1 MDTTLGLGE
10 MGATPLFSVGG
21 TDVSSDTSEISGMA
35 SELSSLST
43 QGSVGS
49 SGLTSSASTDSSSL
63 LTDFI
68 TPSSL
73 DTATISQDVMLSD
86 STDVSSDSPLS
97 SLSSD
102 GIKLTELSSTSL
114 SEEISSSLSSDLSAT
129 PGTTMSDYVNSTE
142 SSLSSLSDITSS
154 SDIDS
159 TFLSSDTSPASSGSL
174 STDSSSNGETLSTSS
189 TDSLSSSSGS
199 GSPKTDTTLSG
210 GSSVSLNYSSSDLSS
225 SSDGVS
231 PQTDTTSSD
240 SSSTSDTSSSS
251 TSDTSSSSDD
261 TSPPTIDTTSSSDS
275 SSVSETIEGSGM
287 TTGSLDVDELLTT
300 LITGSGMSSLETKPS
315 PDTDFVVEADFDES
329 EGSGDLEA
337 VSTPAAMSPSEIS
350 EGSTLFSQDTSTD
363 SATESSS
370 IFSTDIYSTLF
381 TTLSSVFTTSS
392 SEESTVYSTTESST
406 TEMFTESSYSESSS
420 YESSSSESS
429 SSEISSTEASSEIS
443 TVITTE
449 SIDLTS
455 TESSSEISTST
466 DTTEYSTV
474 GSTDVTSTEVSGSS
488 AGGDGSTVSGDDEK
502 EEVTTPS
509 PAQVAVTNEQKERK
523 CRRRKKPVQE
533 PEVVKCEDSKFG
545 CCSDGITEAQGP
557 FNKGCPQ
564 PTTCSETEFK
574 CCSDG
579 VSPAE
584 GPNEEGCPP
593 SLCKETL
600 FGCCPDGV
608 NIAEG
613 NDFEG
618 CEEDMMPFLCNK
630 TEVNLLNRFGCCPDG
645 LVAATGPDNEG
656 CFTCEGSGE
665 CESCNDTKFGCCPDG
680 LRAASGDNFTG
691 CEQPEEGSGE
701 GFLPVTKEPEPE
713 VDCAESEHGCCPD
726 GLTVATGPNFDGCG
740 VIDTD
745 NCTLSYF
752 RCCPDGSTP
761 ALGPQYEG
769 CRMPCEDEVYGCCAD
784 RVTPAHGPSQEGCCL
799 NTPYGC
805 CPDNILPAQ
814 GANLEE
820 LYSHQAVAAS
830 TVPIAAVLTMLRQL
844 EDLTMRGAAVSTLLM
859 GVVPM
864 VTPLQRGPASRDVH
878 AIPSNLDAVLM
889 GSPSHEG
896 LKTKVDFVRRFCC
909 HQRNMHQ
916 LHDAYKEMLMM
927 YIYNS
932 LKIFYEIAV
941 LEDGFGDRCG
951 CENTQFGCCSD
962 DRTPA
967 SGSELEGC
975 GCEASK
981 FGCCPDGVV
990 EAQGDK
996 FEGCDDVPLIAAEAC
1011 FLPKIEGPCEGY
1023 YPTWHYDA
1031 ERKQCRQF
1039 IYGGCL
1045 GNNNKFQTREECDEL
1060 CVTPD
1065 TIDACDQ
1072 PKFEGPCRGNFSRWY
1087 FDKESGIC
1095 SEFSYGG
1102 CKGNGNNFYTESACH
1117 QQCLQPGRSRV
1128 MDVCALPKDMGPC
1141 PGAILR
1147 WHYDAIQQTCKQF
1160 VYGGCQGNGNRFR
1173 TEEDCRTKCHVSAT
1187 TRDHCALPRAQGN
1200 CTERLPRWFFDAE
1213 ENRCMPFYYTGCEGN
1228 ANRFETQEACETDC
1242 PPKVEQDTCTL
1253 PAMVGE
1259 CHNYTERWYYDS
1271 FEVRCRPFYY
1281 GGCGGNHN
1289 NFHNMQDCQQRCEAG
1304 YNTPEPPEQFKTEYC
1319 FLPDDHGPC
1328 SESVAHW
1335 FYDSRDGVCKQ
1346 FLYGGCQGNQ
1356 NRFASRQ
1363 DCEQSCGNV
1372 QDKCILPRVVGPCS
1386 GSIQQWY
1393 YEQRSN
1399 NCEEFDY
1406 GGCQGNANRFNDR
1419 QECEESCKRG
1429 VPEITTAGPRIL
1441 EPKTDNSLSVVSS
1454 MADACLLVQVYG
1466 EFQPVDI
1473 CLTHVDPGPCRGQNS
1488 AWYFD
1493 YSSLSCQA
1501 FVYGGCGGNANRF
1514 ESEEQCER
1522 QCGIFKG
1529 QDVCTI
1535 PYEIGPCRGLFRKW
1549 YFDSTSG
1556 HCQEFDYGGCSGN
1569 GNRFSSI
1576 SECESICLH
1585 REELLPTGDDTSL
1598 SHQGATLAIDWTSD
1612 DGEIKA
1618 GKALLTLYSPPTT
1631 NKPKTFPTW
1640 FLVAVCRLPV
1650 ETGPCEGGYYKRWY
1664 FNQDHR
1670 TCIPFIY
1677 SGCAGNLNRFKNF
1690 QTCLN
1695 FCSVMLQEGGSGEP
1709 DDTQGQRKCTERV
1722 VSDGLSVLSTAHFKL
1737 LRTAIKETNKKKTK
1751 LTDHKEAKK
1760 RKILIIESSSE
1771 SDGDQFTVRN
1781 SEDKDEDYNSF
1792 ITGIG
1797 LQTTEKLDVDIWAIV
1812 KFMDKRS
1819 VNYFVANEIDVDSPR
1834 EKADGLCAEAREECN
1849 KLHCPYRVEKFVDSS
1864 DCERCRCH
1872 DPCRDQYCPEDTLC
1886 AVDLY
1891 HNDETSR
1898 TEFRAICRQANEI
1911 DVDSP
1916 REKADGLCAEAR
1928 EECNKLH
1935 CPYRV
1940 EKFVD
1945 SSDCERCRCHD
1956 PCRDQYCPE
1965 DTLCAVDLYHND
1977 ETSRTEFRAICRQVN
1992 KPGVCPRLTPI
2003 TGNCIEECT
2012 TDADCVED
2020 FKCCFNGCGSS
2031 CVHSLAPEAQI
2042 LTTFPS
2048 TSQPTEAQTQ
2058 TLARGEVPP
2067 SIVDTEPVLTAE
2079 EGSQATLRCIA
2090 TGSPTP
2096 SISWRKDRLTHHVL
2110 LLIWVICLCTND
2122 SNGFRDEDG
2131 YNVPPFAC
2139 TESGKTSL
2147 STSDQDL
2154 NLDILVIGSLIT
2166 GSNGRTKILLDGSLQ
2181 IIGLQRSDAGV
2192 YICFADNGV
2201 GQPSYKEITLD
2212 ITEPTSRPA
2221 EVIGEDST
2229 YVVVA
2234 LGAPTVLQCYAIGWP
2249 RPSVTWWRG
2258 DRMLPFSS
2266 ELFEQRR
2273 DYSLLI
2279 HSVTLRNLGPY
2290 TCQAYNGLGRAASW
2304 TVTVQAVG
2312 PVYSENPED
2321 VEYTKY
2327 LVHPPQRPETP
2338 IVTAPERPT
2347 YPYRPARP
2355 PQPETPRPRPP
2366 PPLPVPETTPIPTQP
2381 QVQPDSP
2388 PETPRV
2394 YIVPVQ
2400 ANVSMSQTVF
2410 PVGSDI
2416 SIPCD
2421 VDGYPIPRVTW
2432 YKDGQPLQSED
2443 RLQISESHRL
2453 LIIRSNSND
2462 TGEYRCEA
2470 FNQYGTSTSSTTITV
2485 EGVYIHPNCTDNPF
2499 FANCRLI
2506 VQAQYCTHRYYA
2518 RFCCKSCTLAGQ
2530 LPSHGAHLEKS
2541 GSTQ

>member
-1 MDTTLGLGE
+1 MLGSNAREDQCRECGGDGSSCNTVRGLVEIDYLQAGYNDILLIPAGATNIEIREVRASNNYLAIRNESGHYYLNGNWKIDYPRSLRFAGSIFHYERKPHSFYAPETITCLGPTSEPIYVVMLYQETNPGVEYQYSIPKGIAQQTDPDSYSWIYDDFSTCSATCGGGYQLRNVTCARRRDLEIVPDYLCDPVLEPKRNQSCSTDPCPPDWSLGGWGPCSETCGEGGVQIRQVYCERIVSNGLPSVVEDEQCSDVLGPKPPTTQECNQDVACPTWHVGPWKPCNRLCGDGVQKRRVRCYIRVEGKIQVLEDSACSEEKPQFEKPCLLRPCEGVDWVLSDWSGCEDKCGLTYETRKAHCSNQMGKVYPDNRCHRYRLPNLIRECENQVSCEYEWFASQWSECSAKCGNGIQTRKVFCGTFDGETVKKVSDGKCKEENKYEGLNNCTGKEECSGQWYSAPWSSCSKTCGGGLMTRKVLCFIENKTVDVRNCDPSLTPFSTESCNNQQCSRDQILPLEPATVVSEEEECIEEDETSFIVMDTTLGLGEMLWTQHWGSEKCYGHNTGARRNGKSVITQSVFIVMNTTQGSEKCYGHNTGARRNGKSVITQSVFIVMNTTQGSEKCHEHNTRARRNVMDTTLGLGE

-210 GSSVSLNYSSSDLSS
+210 GSSVSLNYYSSDLSS

-329 EGSGDLEA
+329 EGSGDLKA

-392 SEESTVYSTTESST
+392 SEESTVYSTTESSP

-443 TVITTE
+443 TIITTE

-545 CCSDGITEAQGP
+545 CCSDGITEAKGP

-630 TEVNLLNRFGCCPDG
+630 TDKNQQLPIECTFKNSILQKRVNLLNRFGCCPDG

-761 ALGPQYEG
+761 GIYIRNICVFWDSDLWAHNMKVAACPVRMRFTVVVPTMSHRLMDLVKKAAVLTHHTVAALITFSRHREP
-769 CRMPCEDEVYGCCAD
+769 
-784 RVTPAHGPSQEGCCL
+784 TSK
-799 NTPYGC
+799 
-805 CPDNILPAQ
+805 
-814 GANLEE
+814 
-820 LYSHQAVAAS
+820 AVAAS
-830 TVPIAAVLTMLRQL
+830 TVPIAAVPTMLRQL

-889 GSPSHEG
+889 GSPSHGG
-896 LKTKVDFVRRFCC
+896 LKTKVSDILR
-909 HQRNMHQ
+909 
-916 LHDAYKEMLMM
+916 
-927 YIYNS
+927 S
-932 LKIFYEIAV
+932 LFA
-941 LEDGFGDRCG
+941 GCG

-967 SGSELEGC
+967 SGPELEGC

-1117 QQCLQPGRSRV
+1117 QQCLQPGRSRAV

-1228 ANRFETQEACETDC
+1228 DNRFETQEACETDC

-1441 EPKTDNSLSVVSS
+1441 EPKTDNSLSV
-1454 MADACLLVQVYG
+1454 
-1466 EFQPVDI
+1466 FQPVDI

-1598 SHQGATLAIDWTSD
+1598 SHQG
-1612 DGEIKA
+1612 
-1618 GKALLTLYSPPTT
+1618 KALLTLYSPPTT

-1722 VSDGLSVLSTAHFKL
+1722 VSD
-1737 LRTAIKETNKKKTK
+1737 
-1751 LTDHKEAKK
+1751 
-1760 RKILIIESSSE
+1760 
-1771 SDGDQFTVRN
+1771 
-1781 SEDKDEDYNSF
+1781 
-1792 ITGIG
+1792 
-1797 LQTTEKLDVDIWAIV
+1797 
-1812 KFMDKRS
+1812 
-1819 VNYFVANEIDVDSPR
+1819 ANEIDVDSPR

-1898 TEFRAICRQANEI
+1898 TEFRAICRQGWANFFLT
-1911 DVDSP
+1911 
-1916 REKADGLCAEAR
+1916 RA
-1928 EECNKLH
+1928 
-1935 CPYRV
+1935 
-1940 EKFVD
+1940 
-1945 SSDCERCRCHD
+1945 SSDSQFV
-1956 PCRDQYCPE
+1956 P
-1965 DTLCAVDLYHND
+1965 
-1977 ETSRTEFRAICRQVN
+1977 RA
-1992 KPGVCPRLTPI
+1992 
-2003 TGNCIEECT
+2003 E
-2012 TDADCVED
+2012 
-2020 FKCCFNGCGSS
+2020 
-2031 CVHSLAPEAQI
+2031 
-2042 LTTFPS
+2042 
-2048 TSQPTEAQTQ
+2048 
-2058 TLARGEVPP
+2058 
-2067 SIVDTEPVLTAE
+2067 
-2079 EGSQATLRCIA
+2079 
-2090 TGSPTP
+2090 
-2096 SISWRKDRLTHHVL
+2096 
-2110 LLIWVICLCTND
+2110 
-2122 SNGFRDEDG
+2122 
-2131 YNVPPFAC
+2131 
-2139 TESGKTSL
+2139 
-2147 STSDQDL
+2147 
-2154 NLDILVIGSLIT
+2154 DIL
-2166 GSNGRTKILLDGSLQ
+2166 
-2181 IIGLQRSDAGV
+2181 
-2192 YICFADNGV
+2192 
-2201 GQPSYKEITLD
+2201 P
-2212 ITEPTSRPA
+2212 
-2221 EVIGEDST
+2221 
-2229 YVVVA
+2229 
-2234 LGAPTVLQCYAIGWP
+2234 
-2249 RPSVTWWRG
+2249 
-2258 DRMLPFSS
+2258 
-2266 ELFEQRR
+2266 
-2273 DYSLLI
+2273 
-2279 HSVTLRNLGPY
+2279 
-2290 TCQAYNGLGRAASW
+2290 
-2304 TVTVQAVG
+2304 
-2312 PVYSENPED
+2312 
-2321 VEYTKY
+2321 
-2327 LVHPPQRPETP
+2327 
-2338 IVTAPERPT
+2338 
-2347 YPYRPARP
+2347 
-2355 PQPETPRPRPP
+2355 
-2366 PPLPVPETTPIPTQP
+2366 
-2381 QVQPDSP
+2381 
-2388 PETPRV
+2388 
-2394 YIVPVQ
+2394 
-2400 ANVSMSQTVF
+2400 
-2410 PVGSDI
+2410 
-2416 SIPCD
+2416 
-2421 VDGYPIPRVTW
+2421 
-2432 YKDGQPLQSED
+2432 
-2443 RLQISESHRL
+2443 
-2453 LIIRSNSND
+2453 
-2462 TGEYRCEA
+2462 
-2470 FNQYGTSTSSTTITV
+2470 
-2485 EGVYIHPNCTDNPF
+2485 
-2499 FANCRLI
+2499 
-2506 VQAQYCTHRYYA
+2506 
-2518 RFCCKSCTLAGQ
+2518 
-2530 LPSHGAHLEKS
+2530 
-2541 GSTQ
+2541 